1 MKISLFQKPPL
12 VHLSLECMGHVIVD
26 ERVDGGVDIAESV
39 THQLTLSYYLV
50 QDDSRLLRQ
59 TVKVGVPEVI
69 ANNSFLW
76 ISLNLSGYI
85 NKLKI

>member
-69 ANNSFLW
+69 AIIVF
-76 ISLNLSGYI
+76 SGYLSI
-85 NKLKI
+85 

>member
-1 MKISLFQKPPL
+1 
-12 VHLSLECMGHVIVD
+12 MGHVIVD
-26 ERVDGGVDIAESV
+26 ERVDGGVDITESV

-69 ANNSFLW
+69 ANNSFSLD
-76 ISLNLSGYI
+76 ISLPSGSRIIYI
-85 NKLKI
+85 GW